1 MNSYFDLE
9 PTTDSINYEIMED
22 HLDDSQKD
30 LKQQNSEVNGK
41 RNGEAVDDPSLFL
54 YPWAL

>member
-9 PTTDSINYEIMED
+9 PTTDSINYENNVED

-41 RNGEAVDDPSLFL
+41 RNGEAVDDPSLFFL
-54 YPWAL
+54 